1 MSLLEF
7 GEILMFFT
15 PAIFA
20 DGTPPVFRN
29 LPFAK
34 KIYVPIN
41 TQLLG
46 AHKTW
51 GGSFVFLITGTIVGS
66 LLMPVS
72 PYSISAPLA
81 GFLLGLGSLI
91 GDIIGSFTKR
101 ILNYKEGKY
110 IWFDSID
117 WLFGAWIMSFIFS
130 NLSVIA
136 ILTSSVL
143 AIVVFLVDELCVKYT
158 FFKRSL

>member
-29 LPFAK
+29 LPFVK
-34 KIYVPIN
+34 RTYVPIN
-41 TQLLG
+41 AQLLG
-46 AHKTW
+46 THKTW
-51 GGSFVFLITGTIVGS
+51 GGSFVFLITGTVVGS
-66 LLMPVS
+66 FLMPVS

-91 GDIIGSFTKR
+91 GDITGSFTKR
-101 ILNYKEGKY
+101 LLDRREGKY

-117 WLFGAWIMSFIFS
+117 WLCGAWIMSSVFS
-130 NLSVIA
+130 SLSVVDVLVSS
-136 ILTSSVL
+136 ILIV
-143 AIVVFLVDELCVKYT
+143 VVFLVDELCVKYT
-158 FFKRSL
+158 SFKRSL